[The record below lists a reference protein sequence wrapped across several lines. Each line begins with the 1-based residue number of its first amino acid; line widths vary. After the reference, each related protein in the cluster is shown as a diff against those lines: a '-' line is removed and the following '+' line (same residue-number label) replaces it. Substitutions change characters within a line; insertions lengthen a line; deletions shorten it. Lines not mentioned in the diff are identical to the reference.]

1 MFIKVAKSNWHWHIL
16 PIAMAMIF
24 IGLLFVAAPEHV
36 GRAST
41 IITVNSA
48 EDNLKNDGFCTL
60 REAII
65 AANKDQ
71 RSGSKSGECAAGSG
85 ADEII
90 LPAGTYN
97 LTRTD
102 SGFEDSSSTG
112 DLDITSDI
120 KITGAGANVTLI
132 NAINFK
138 DRVIHVLS
146 GNVSISEVMISG
158 GNVINGNGGAIENR
172 GTLALTK
179 VSLNENRASGNGGA
193 IFNSAGAG
201 FTAAKSVLR
210 ANSALGEGGG
220 FANAGTAAIQ
230 NTTISGN
237 LSNGSGG
244 GIFNTGS
251 LSLNNVTVANN
262 TADSDTNEAGN
273 GGGTFNQTGGTI
285 NVQNSIVAA
294 NHDQSPVEK
303 HLDCSGTLN
312 SLGYNLIQSQAGCTI
327 AGIATGNLLGVEAK
341 LEPLGDYGG
350 PTLTHNLA
358 GDSPAIDSGN
368 PGTPGSGGSACE
380 ATDQRGVLRPSGPR
394 CDIGAV
400 EVERTNAPILIRAVS
415 GSGGTVIDGRLFGES
430 NQTFSLTFYHGETC
444 IQDGV
449 GAATLG
455 PVSVTTDSNGNVVF
469 HEEFSTTVPT
479 GNFIS
484 ATATDANGN
493 VSPFSRCILV
503 GAGND
508 SWPNAARLNPSS
520 NSAAVEEYIDLP
532 GQSRWYKFKI
542 DPGSRVI
549 VTLSSLPENYDLVVY
564 KDIASAFAK
573 LSNLQGNNDVDG
585 LTQLS
590 AEFAADAFTADA
602 FTADAFTADAFTA
615 DAFTADAF
623 TADAF
628 TADAFT
634 ADAFTAD
641 AFTADAFTADAFTA
655 DAFTA
660 DAFTADAFTAD
671 AFTPDASD
679 LLVLIQEA
687 FSSAQTRSVLAA
699 SANPGTLDEQV
710 TVNTW
715 NNSGD
720 FYVRVR
726 GRNGAFSISDTFQLE
741 VQVIS
746 EICGSVAPVSQATTL
761 NGQPGGYH
769 TIILTDLARTEGTPE
784 EKSVLQQ
791 RLAQFAARAEV
802 SGVVVDVGADAK
814 VQAANSQAD
823 AHPQC
828 PYAKNL
834 AAEAIKQVVDSYWS
848 HNQST
853 MEYVVI
859 VGNDDVI
866 AFYRYPDNAL
876 LANEKDFWPPVK
888 DDTTSQAS
896 LRLGYVLGQDFYGAS
911 KTVEIKNT
919 SLPIPDLAVG
929 RLVETAPDVTGM
941 LDAYLLTTNGV
952 LETPDSAFV
961 SGYDF
966 LEDNALAVQHEFETG
981 GTLVDTLITDR
992 DVSPTVTCSDT
1003 LPAENPLSCSWTAQ
1017 NLKDQLFTNRH
1028 DLIYLAGHFSANSA
1042 LAADYSSR
1050 VLASELVAAPVDLTN
1065 ALVLSPGCHSG
1076 YNIVNEHGIPQV
1088 TGEPDWAQAFA
1099 RKRAILIAGTGYQY
1113 GETDFMAYS
1122 ESLYLAI
1129 SQQLRAGTGPVA
1141 IGKALNEA
1149 KMDYLSGTPQLR
1161 GIEEK
1166 AYLEATLFGPPMM
1179 SVNFA
1184 SGRGGDD
1191 SELSR
1196 VPGTTGYDSGPGA
1209 TLDLQYH
1216 DLSVNPALS
1225 LHNDVVLKDP
1235 TTEETV
1241 TVTYLSGKD
1250 GVETNPGEPVLPL
1263 ELYNVSVADL
1273 VLRGIGLREG
1283 TYNDLHNIL
1292 PYTGAAVTE
1301 IRGVHTPF
1309 PKDFFY
1315 PVTLWSANY
1324 FDKIADPEQGSTRL
1338 AVTPA
1343 QHRSSESDPLL
1354 STLRAFSNMKF
1365 RLFYS
1370 ANTQT
1375 YVGGS
1380 IPADAAAP
1388 SIAQVSA
1395 PVVNGNIH
1403 FSMTVLGNPNAGIQ
1417 EVWITYTSTDPSSSL
1432 YGKWQSLD
1440 LSQNLS
1446 NSKLWEGVLEQAAL
1460 QGALPEDVRFIVQAV
1475 NGSGLVG
1482 LVTNFGAY
1490 FTPELAT
1497 GEGEPTNLTI
1507 EAPVTTETFGS
1518 RVKFAATLTNSNGEG
1533 IEGTVKFK
1541 LGPLTRSARTG
1552 AGGRA
1557 EVDMVLLAQPGDYA
1571 LSASYAGSPV
1581 FEPTFTT
1588 SGGGPFT
1595 VTKQVTTIEL
1605 DPNAATGRPGD
1616 SGLIEATLLAVYREY
1631 ISLTESVPLSR
1642 PLTQKPL
1649 VFEVTG
1655 SNGSFIES
1663 TITDLFGKAK
1673 LGSLTL
1679 PPGSYQVTASYAGT
1693 NDGYLAST
1701 ATGTIELINQPPDC
1715 SAASPVLGGP
1725 VWPPNNSLV
1734 PVNITGITDPE
1745 GDPITITFNAIRQ
1758 DEPTGN
1764 DSNRPDGFGVGT
1776 DTALIRSQRD
1786 GSGDGRVYH
1795 FYFTAS
1801 DGSGGT
1807 CSVSFNPEQPE
1818 KSSVRVGV
1826 VENQGMPLDPIDGGP
1841 LFDSTVSGK

>member
-1 MFIKVAKSNWHWHIL
+1 
-16 PIAMAMIF
+16 
-24 IGLLFVAAPEHV
+24 
-36 GRAST
+36 
-41 IITVNSA
+41 
-48 EDNLKNDGFCTL
+48 
-60 REAII
+60 
-65 AANKDQ
+65 
-71 RSGSKSGECAAGSG
+71 
-85 ADEII
+85 
-90 LPAGTYN
+90 
-97 LTRTD
+97 
-102 SGFEDSSSTG
+102 
-112 DLDITSDI
+112 
-120 KITGAGANVTLI
+120 
-132 NAINFK
+132 
-138 DRVIHVLS
+138 
-146 GNVSISEVMISG
+146 
-158 GNVINGNGGAIENR
+158 
-172 GTLALTK
+172 
-179 VSLNENRASGNGGA
+179 
-193 IFNSAGAG
+193 
-201 FTAAKSVLR
+201 
-210 ANSALGEGGG
+210 
-220 FANAGTAAIQ
+220 
-230 NTTISGN
+230 
-237 LSNGSGG
+237 
-244 GIFNTGS
+244 
-251 LSLNNVTVANN
+251 
-262 TADSDTNEAGN
+262 
-273 GGGTFNQTGGTI
+273 
-285 NVQNSIVAA
+285 
-294 NHDQSPVEK
+294 
-303 HLDCSGTLN
+303 
-312 SLGYNLIQSQAGCTI
+312 
-327 AGIATGNLLGVEAK
+327 
-341 LEPLGDYGG
+341 
-350 PTLTHNLA
+350 
-358 GDSPAIDSGN
+358 
-368 PGTPGSGGSACE
+368 
-380 ATDQRGVLRPSGPR
+380 
-394 CDIGAV
+394 
-400 EVERTNAPILIRAVS
+400 
-415 GSGGTVIDGRLFGES
+415 
-430 NQTFSLTFYHGETC
+430 
-444 IQDGV
+444 
-449 GAATLG
+449 
-455 PVSVTTDSNGNVVF
+455 VVF

-493 VSPFSRCILV
+493 VSPFSRCILA

-542 DPGSRVI
+542 NPSSRVI

-564 KDIASAFAK
+564 KDIAGAFAK

-761 NGQPGGYH
+761 TGQAGGYH
-769 TIILTDLARTEGTPE
+769 TIIVTDLARMEGTPE
-784 EKSVLQQ
+784 EKSVLEQ

-814 VQAANSQAD
+814 VQAANTQAD
-823 AHPQC
+823 AHPEC

-834 AAEAIKQVVDSYWS
+834 VAEAIKQVVDNYWS

-888 DDTTSQAS
+888 DDTASQAS

-911 KTVEIKNT
+911 QTVEIKNT

-941 LDAYLLTTNGV
+941 LDAYLLTINGV
-952 LETPDSAFV
+952 LETPDSALV

-966 LEDNALAVQHEFETG
+966 LEDNALAVQQEFETA
-981 GTLVDTLITDR
+981 GTAVDTLITDR

-1017 NLKDQLFTNRH
+1017 NLKDQLFTDRH

-1050 VLASELVAAPVDLTN
+1050 VLASELAAAPVDLTN

-1088 TGEPDWAQAFA
+1088 TREPDWAQAFA
-1099 RKRAILIAGTGYQY
+1099 RKKAILIAGTGYQY

-1129 SQQLRAGTGPVA
+1129 SQQLHAGTGPVS

-1149 KMDYLSGTPQLR
+1149 KKDYLSGTPQLR

-1184 SGRGGDD
+1184 SGRGDQDG
-1191 SELSR
+1191 EPSR

-1209 TLDLQYH
+1209 VLGLRYH
-1216 DLSVNPALS
+1216 DLSVNPTPS
-1225 LHNDVVLKDP
+1225 LHNDVLKDP
-1235 TTEETV
+1235 STQETV
-1241 TVTYLSGKD
+1241 TVTYLSGND

-1263 ELYNVSVADL
+1263 DIYNVSVADL
-1273 VLRGIGLREG
+1273 AVRGIGFREG
-1283 TYNDLHNIL
+1283 TYSDLHDIL

-1315 PVTLWSANY
+1315 PATLWRANY
-1324 FDKIADPEQGSTRL
+1324 FDKIADPEEGSTRL
-1338 AVTPA
+1338 ALTPA
-1343 QHRSSESDPLL
+1343 QHRSSESNPLL
-1354 STLRAFSNMKF
+1354 STLRSFSNMKF

-1375 YVGGS
+1375 YAGGS
-1380 IPADAAAP
+1380 VPADAAAP
-1388 SIAQVSA
+1388 AIAQVSA
-1395 PVVNGNIH
+1395 PVVDGNIH
-1403 FSMTVLGNPNAGIQ
+1403 FSMTVLGNPSAGIQ
-1417 EVWITYTSTDPSSSL
+1417 EVWVTYTSADPGSSF

-1446 NSKLWEGVLEQAAL
+1446 NSKLWEGVLEQATL
-1460 QGALPEDVRFIVQAV
+1460 GGTLPEDVRYIVQAV

-1482 LVTNFGAY
+1482 MATNFGAY
-1490 FTPELAT
+1490 YIPQLAA
-1497 GEGEPTNLTI
+1497 GEGEPTSLTI

-1533 IEGTVKFK
+1533 IEGIVKFK

-1552 AGGRA
+1552 ANGRA
-1557 EVDMVLLAQPGDYA
+1557 EVDMVILAQPGDYT
-1571 LSASYAGSPV
+1571 LSASYAGSPLYQ
-1581 FEPTFTT
+1581 PTFATF
-1588 SGGGPFT
+1588 GGGQFT
-1595 VTKQVTTIEL
+1595 ITKQVTTIEL
-1605 DPNAATGRPGD
+1605 DPSAATGHPGD
-1616 SGLIEATLLAVYREY
+1616 SGLVEATLYAVYREY
-1631 ISLTESVPLSR
+1631 LSLTTFETLQR

-1649 VFEVTG
+1649 LFEVTG

-1663 TITDLFGKAK
+1663 TITDLFGSAS

-1701 ATGTIELINQPPDC
+1701 ATGTIELVNQPPDC
-1715 SAASPVLGGP
+1715 SAASPVLGGA

-1734 PVNITGITDPE
+1734 PVNITGVTDPE
-1745 GDPITITFNAIRQ
+1745 GDPISIIFTAIRQ

-1764 DSNRPDGFGVGT
+1764 DSNSPDGFGVGT

-1786 GSGDGRVYH
+1786 GTGDGRVYH
-1795 FYFTAS
+1795 LYFTAS
-1801 DGSGGT
+1801 DASGGT

-1841 LFDSTVSGK
+1841 LYDSTVSGN